1 MTLEKEI
8 KKAVETKKV
17 LIGTE
22 STLKALKA
30 GELHSVIIASNCP
43 DNIKSDIEHYG
54 KLSEIAVKQFEG
66 NSADLGALCVKPF
79 KIAVIGILREGS
91 PQKTRTSEAK

>member
-1 MTLEKEI
+1 MTLEKDI

-30 GELHSVIIASNCP
+30 GALGSVVIASNCP
-43 DNIKSDIEHYG
+43 ENIKSDIEHYG
-54 KLSEIAVKQFEG
+54 KLSEIAIKQFEG

-79 KIAVIGILREGS
+79 KIAVIGL
-91 PQKTRTSEAK
+91 KK